1 MKPSP
6 PTDPEPVATPIKK
19 ATVSGEK
26 SLSGIAFVALLIWA
40 IRQLMPTK
48 QPTEQGEPINAGVKL
63 KSTRYGRLAATFS
76 AVISGLEQTE
86 VSELTDLP
94 TEAANDDSKP
104 AGEMFQGALS
114 VLFTIAE
121 QATTIISGV
130 DFEFDEKGKAAV
142 IDAALPVLEKHG
154 DTVTSMFGNYMEEAV
169 LGLAVLSL
177 VYSAKKTMAYQ
188 KELLA
193 IEEKKQREQK
203 EKDAA

>member
-1 MKPSP
+1 M
-6 PTDPEPVATPIKK
+6 
-19 ATVSGEK
+19 
-26 SLSGIAFVALLIWA
+26 
-40 IRQLMPTK
+40 
-48 QPTEQGEPINAGVKL
+48 QGEIENQPDMDDWGD
-63 KSTRYGRLAATFS
+63 FS

-142 IDAALPVLEKHG
+142 IDAALPVLESMVTRSRLCSVITWKKRCLAWRCCRWS
-154 DTVTSMFGNYMEEAV
+154 TVPRKPWHTKKNY
-169 LGLAVLSL
+169 
-177 VYSAKKTMAYQ
+177 
-188 KELLA
+188 
-193 IEEKKQREQK
+193 
-203 EKDAA
+203 

>member
-1 MKPSP
+1 M
-6 PTDPEPVATPIKK
+6 
-19 ATVSGEK
+19 
-26 SLSGIAFVALLIWA
+26 
-40 IRQLMPTK
+40 
-48 QPTEQGEPINAGVKL
+48 QGEIENQPDMDDWGD
-63 KSTRYGRLAATFS
+63 FS

-142 IDAALPVLEKHG
+142 IDAA
-154 DTVTSMFGNYMEEAV
+154 
-169 LGLAVLSL
+169 
-177 VYSAKKTMAYQ
+177 
-188 KELLA
+188 
-193 IEEKKQREQK
+193 
-203 EKDAA
+203 

>member
-1 MKPSP
+1 M
-6 PTDPEPVATPIKK
+6 
-19 ATVSGEK
+19 
-26 SLSGIAFVALLIWA
+26 
-40 IRQLMPTK
+40 
-48 QPTEQGEPINAGVKL
+48 QGEIENQPDMDDWGD
-63 KSTRYGRLAATFS
+63 FS

-104 AGEMFQGALS
+104 
-114 VLFTIAE
+114 
-121 QATTIISGV
+121 
-130 DFEFDEKGKAAV
+130 AV

-193 IEEKKQREQK
+193 LEEKKQREQK